1 MKSSN
6 ILRTIMLS
14 WALTIGNFPNQWNNT
29 TKQEIHRLFSQKSP
43 SVRGKV
49 NIEKSKFIKISSS
62 DLKWS
67 PFDPSHPMI
76 TLNETN
82 LLWASQS
89 EKILSEF
96 NSHDQKLT
104 FQEKLEKGIKIP
116 IIYPELK
123 KYFPE
128 TLIEVE
134 QDPQFKNY
142 RLSNP
147 NTLILLKTQNGR
159 HALAYYQK
167 GKLAMASF
175 VSIGTPQ
182 HKTIS
187 GQYPITPDLIR
198 RRSRKY
204 KNAAM
209 PYSLH
214 ISWGYFLHQWRS
226 NGYPLSHGCIRV
238 PWLYQQWLYK
248 QIKQGK
254 QTQIIIHKPYETTSF
269 KKGE

>member
-6 ILRTIMLS
+6 LLRTIMLS

-43 SVRGKV
+43 SIRGKV
-49 NIEKSKFIKISSS
+49 NIEESKFIKISSS

-96 NSHDQKLT
+96 NSHDPKLT

-147 NTLILLKTQNGR
+147 NTLILLKTQNGK

-167 GKLAMASF
+167 GKLTMASF
-175 VSIGTPQ
+175 VSIGTAQ

-187 GQYPITPDLIR
+187 WQYAITPDLIR

-214 ISWGYFLHQWRS
+214 ISWGYFLHQWKS